1 MKTNNILLLGSAILA
16 MSVVACGDDTEG
28 TGGSPGTGGATSA
41 STATGTPSSSS
52 SGTPASTSSG
62 EGAGGEGGGTGGDPG
77 AGGAGGEGGS
87 GPPAVPELGPQLER
101 MGRPAINTAT
111 VETFLTLSGGSPGPT
126 TDVIRSSAQDDYNAA
141 ENGGADATD
150 FITTMAL
157 QLTVLD
163 SLDGTCG
170 NSLAWGLLAPD
181 GDCEDSATGQ
191 PIVCYAGL
199 ATVLNA
205 DALWVKTDY
214 VGCGLYLGVEA
225 DGAGIIP
232 NTDCG
237 GRRPVDDVIR
247 TTYSAVSGAVNP
259 ADPQIFLF
267 DDLIT
272 PPAGLHPATF
282 PFLATPYAD

>member
-1 MKTNNILLLGSAILA
+1 MKTKNILLLAATVLSLG
-16 MSVVACGDDTEG
+16 VVACGDDGETTSSG
-28 TGGSPGTGGATSA
+28 TGGGSTGTGTDATT
-41 STATGTPSSSS
+41 STTTTGSPT
-52 SGTPASTSSG
+52 STSSG
-62 EGAGGEGGGTGGDPG
+62 GDGGGPTSTGVGGEGGGTGGS
-77 AGGAGGEGGS
+77 GGEGGS
-87 GPPAVPELGPQLER
+87 GPPAIPELGPQLER

-111 VETFLTLSGGSPGPT
+111 VETFLTQSGGNLGPT
-126 TDVIRSSAQDDYNAA
+126 TDVIRSGAEDDYNAA
-141 ENGGADATD
+141 ANGSDEAAA
-150 FITTMAL
+150 FIPTMAL

-170 NSLAWGLLAPD
+170 NSLAWGLNAPE
-181 GDCEDSATGQ
+181 GDCVDSATGE

-199 ATVLNA
+199 ATVLSA

-214 VGCGLYLGVEA
+214 ESCGIYLGVEA
-225 DGAGIIP
+225 DGAGIIA

-267 DDLIT
+267 DDEID
-272 PPAGLHPATF
+272 PPADLHPETF
-282 PFLATPYAD
+282 PFLAAPYAE